1 MLPASVKRT
10 NSFAAWYS
18 IFGAVG
24 DGIADDTRALQ
35 SALDQG
41 GLIIVPAGNYSCGT
55 LVLRSHTTLRLEAG
69 AVLEGRPDLSLFPA
83 IPATRDSRLGRVPWR
98 AFLYAENAEHI
109 AFEGPGKFAP
119 GGAHQVFQ
127 NGIGDSPERPF
138 GLHFVNCRG
147 VVVRDLE
154 MEGSAFWMQ
163 RYFCCEDVE
172 ISGLR
177 VYNHCNLNNDGM
189 DIDGC
194 RRVSVTG
201 CTIDAS
207 DDALVIKSES
217 EQAAEDVVVRDCIL
231 RSHASAIKLGTG
243 SVGGFRRITVGHCTV
258 EKSTAPEVHHP
269 FKVRGGLCGIDLGC
283 VDRGVMEG
291 VTVHDITIDGV
302 QSPIFVRLGDR
313 GAQSW
318 VAEPRAGGRVRDIT
332 IKNVRATNAG
342 PIASSL
348 TGYPGFPL
356 ENIALEN
363 IAIEATRSAFAGN
376 VDNLPTPKWVHPLV
390 HGSADPADREKIL
403 SFDVPE
409 NVGEYPVNRL
419 FGCPLPAYGLYIRH
433 VRGLRLDGIRL
444 RIHADDDRP
453 ALLIEDAP
461 GAVVQNLDVESR
473 GAQAVISCVHANPAG
488 AHRLQPR

>member
-1 MLPASVKRT
+1 MPPASVQGA
-10 NSFAAWYS
+10 NSFATS
-18 IFGAVG
+18 HNTLGAAG
-24 DGIADDTRALQ
+24 DGIADDTRAVQ
-35 SALDQG
+35 GALDRG
-41 GLIIVPAGNYSCGT
+41 GVVSLPAGRYSCGT
-55 LVLRSHTTLRLEAG
+55 LFLRSHTTLRLEEG
-69 AVLEGRPDLSLFPA
+69 AVLLGRPDLGLFPP
-83 IPATRDSRLGRVPWR
+83 IPAVRDSRLGLKPWR
-98 AFLYAENAEHI
+98 AFLYAENAENI
-109 AFEGPGKFAP
+109 TLEGPGKFAP
-119 GGAHQVFQ
+119 GGAHEVFQ

-138 GLHFVNCRG
+138 GLQFVNCRG

-172 ISGLR
+172 IGGLR

-194 RRVSVTG
+194 RRVRVSG
-201 CTIDAS
+201 CVIDAS

-217 EQAAEDVVVRDCIL
+217 DRPSEDVEVSGCVL

-243 SVGGFRRITVGHCTV
+243 SVGGFRRITVGNCTV
-258 EKSTAPEVHHP
+258 ETSTAPEVHHP

-283 VDRGVMEG
+283 VDRGVMED

-313 GAQSW
+313 GAQPW
-318 VAEPRAGGRVRDIT
+318 VADPRAGGGVRDIT

-356 ENIALEN
+356 ENITLEN

-403 SFDVPE
+403 SLDVPE

-473 GAQAVISCVHANPAG
+473 GAQAVI
-488 AHRLQPR
+488 RR